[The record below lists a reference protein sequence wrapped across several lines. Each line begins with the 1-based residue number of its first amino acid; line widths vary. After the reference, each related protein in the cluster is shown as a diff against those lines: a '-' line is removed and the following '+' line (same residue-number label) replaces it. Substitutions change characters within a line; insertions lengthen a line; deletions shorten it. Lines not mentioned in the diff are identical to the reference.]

1 MSKRLLKSG
10 IIVSAMTLISRVLG
24 LVRDVVVANLMGAGA
39 SADVFFF
46 ANRIPNFL
54 RRLFAEGAFS
64 QAFVPVL
71 TEYHASGD
79 INKTRELIARASGTL
94 GVLVTLVTLVGV
106 LGSGAVTALFGAG
119 WFLDW
124 LNGGPGAE
132 KFELAS
138 LLLKI
143 TFPYLWFITFVALSG
158 AILNTLGKF
167 AVSSFTPVFLNV
179 MMILCAWYLS
189 PNLAQP
195 EVGLAIGVFLG
206 GLVQFLFQLPFLIK
220 AGVLVRPKWGWKD
233 PGVVKIR
240 TLMIPALFGVSVS
253 QINLLF
259 DSFVAS
265 FLQTGSISWLYYSD
279 RLLEFPLG
287 LFGIAIATVILP
299 ALSRKHVDAHSDGFA
314 HTMDWGI
321 RMVTFLGIPA
331 MLGLMVL
338 AKPMLMV
345 LFMRGEFTPSD
356 VEQASYSLL
365 AYSSGLLSFML
376 IKVLAPGYYSRQDTK
391 TPVRYGIVA
400 MLSNIVL
407 NAIFAWFYGYVGLA
421 VATSMS
427 AFLNMALLYRGLHL
441 QGVYHLTR
449 KTVLVCCRRLMIAG
463 AVMTGALL
471 WQLDN
476 MAAWLSW
483 GISQRAL
490 MLTGLIGLGVAS
502 YLAILLLLGV
512 RLKDLKAATE

>member
-1 MSKRLLKSG
+1 M
-10 IIVSAMTLISRVLG
+10 IVSAMTLISRVLG

-46 ANRIPNFL
+46 ANKIPNFL

-71 TEYHASGD
+71 TESHAQGD
-79 INKTRELIARASGTL
+79 MDKTRELIARAAGTL
-94 GVLVTLVTLVGV
+94 GVIVSIVTILGV
-106 LGSGAVTALFGAG
+106 LGSAVVTALFGFG

-124 LNGGPGAE
+124 MHGGPAAE

-138 LLLKI
+138 VMLKI

-179 MMILCAWYLS
+179 MIILAAWFIS
-189 PNLAQP
+189 PQMSQP
-195 EVGLAIGVFLG
+195 EIGLAIGVFLG
-206 GLVQFLFQLPFLIK
+206 GLVQFLFQIPFLIK
-220 AGVLVRPKWGWKD
+220 AGVMVKPKWGWRD

-259 DSFVAS
+259 DTFIAS

-299 ALSRKHVDAHSDGFA
+299 ALSRKHVDAHSEGFA

-321 RMVTFLGIPA
+321 RMVTLLGIPA

-345 LFMRGEFTPSD
+345 LFMRGEFSPQD
-356 VEQASYSLL
+356 VHQASLSLL
-365 AYSSGLLSFML
+365 AYASGLLNFML

-391 TPVRYGIVA
+391 TPVKYGIIA
-400 MLSNIVL
+400 MLTNMVF
-407 NAIFAWFYGYVGLA
+407 NAIFAYFYGYVGLA
-421 VATSMS
+421 IATALS
-427 AFLNMALLYRGLHL
+427 AFVNMALLYRGLHIA
-441 QGVYHLTR
+441 GVYQVTKR
-449 KTVLVCCRRLMIAG
+449 TVLFIIRLMIAG
-463 AVMTGALL
+463 AAMVAAIL
-471 WQLDN
+471 WQLED
-476 MAAWLSW
+476 MSVWLDWSFAHRS
-483 GISQRAL
+483 GVLGMLIAL
-490 MLTGLIGLGVAS
+490 GAGV
-502 YLAILLLLGV
+502 YLAVVFLLGV
-512 RLKDLKAATE
+512 RLKDLKAGTE

>member
-10 IIVSAMTLISRVLG
+10 MIVSAMTFISRVLG

-46 ANRIPNFL
+46 ANKIPNFL

-71 TEYHASGD
+71 TESHAQGD
-79 INKTRELIARASGTL
+79 MDKTRELIARAAGTL
-94 GVLVTLVTLVGV
+94 GVIVSIVTILGV
-106 LGSGAVTALFGAG
+106 LGSGVVTAVFGFG

-124 LNGGPGAE
+124 MHGGPAAA

-138 LLLKI
+138 VMLKI

-179 MMILCAWYLS
+179 MIILAAWFISPQMEMPEIGLS
-189 PNLAQP
+189 
-195 EVGLAIGVFLG
+195 IGVFLG
-206 GLVQFLFQLPFLIK
+206 GLVQFLFQIPFLIK
-220 AGVLVRPKWGWKD
+220 AGVMVKPKWGWRD

-259 DSFVAS
+259 DTFIAS

-299 ALSRKHVDAHSDGFA
+299 ALSRKHVDAQSEGFA
-314 HTMDWGI
+314 QTMDWGV
-321 RMVTFLGIPA
+321 RMVILLGLPA

-345 LFMRGEFTPSD
+345 LFMRGEFSPQD
-356 VEQASYSLL
+356 VHQASLSLF
-365 AYSSGLLSFML
+365 AYASGLLNFML

-391 TPVRYGIVA
+391 TPVKYGIIA
-400 MLSNIVL
+400 MVTNMVF
-407 NAIFAWFYGYVGLA
+407 NAIFAYFYGYVGLA
-421 VATSMS
+421 IATALS
-427 AFLNMALLYRGLHL
+427 AFVNMALLYRGLHIA
-441 QGVYHLTR
+441 GVYQITKR
-449 KTVLVCCRRLMIAG
+449 TVFFIIRLVIAG
-463 AVMTGALL
+463 AAMVAAIL
-471 WQLDN
+471 WQLED
-476 MAAWLSW
+476 MSVWLDWSFTHRS
-483 GISQRAL
+483 GVL
-490 MLTGLIGLGVAS
+490 GMLIGLGAVV
-502 YLAILLLLGV
+502 YLVVLFLTGA
-512 RLKDLKAATE
+512 RLKDLKAGTD

>member
-10 IIVSAMTLISRVLG
+10 MIVSAMTFISRVLG

-46 ANRIPNFL
+46 ANKIPNFL

-71 TEYHASGD
+71 TESHAQGD
-79 INKTRELIARASGTL
+79 MDKTRELIARAAGTL
-94 GVLVTLVTLVGV
+94 GVIVSIVTILGV
-106 LGSGAVTALFGAG
+106 LGSGVVTALFGFG

-124 LNGGPGAE
+124 MHGGPAAE

-138 LLLKI
+138 VMLKI

-179 MMILCAWYLS
+179 MIILAAWFIS
-189 PNLAQP
+189 PQMSQP
-195 EVGLAIGVFLG
+195 EIGLAIGVFLG
-206 GLVQFLFQLPFLIK
+206 GLVQFLFQIPFLIK
-220 AGVLVRPKWGWKD
+220 AGVMVKPKWGWRD

-259 DSFVAS
+259 DTFIAS

-299 ALSRKHVDAHSDGFA
+299 ALSRKHVDAQNEGFA
-314 HTMDWGI
+314 QTMDWGV
-321 RMVTFLGIPA
+321 RMVILLGLPA

-345 LFMRGEFTPSD
+345 LFMRGEFSPQD
-356 VEQASYSLL
+356 VHQASLSLF
-365 AYSSGLLSFML
+365 AYASGLLNFML

-391 TPVRYGIVA
+391 TPVKYGIIA
-400 MLSNIVL
+400 MVTNMVF
-407 NAIFAWFYGYVGLA
+407 NAIFAYFYGYVGLA
-421 VATSMS
+421 IATALS
-427 AFLNMALLYRGLHL
+427 AFVNMALLYRGLHIA
-441 QGVYHLTR
+441 GVYQITKR
-449 KTVLVCCRRLMIAG
+449 TVFFIIRLAIAG
-463 AVMTGALL
+463 AAMVAAIL
-471 WQLDN
+471 WQLED
-476 MAAWLSW
+476 MSVWLGWSFAHRSAVL
-483 GISQRAL
+483 G
-490 MLTGLIGLGVAS
+490 MLIGLGAVV
-502 YLAILLLLGV
+502 YLVVLFLTGA
-512 RLKDLKAATE
+512 RLKDLKAGTD

>member
-10 IIVSAMTLISRVLG
+10 MIVSAMTFISRVLG

-46 ANRIPNFL
+46 ANKIPNFL

-71 TEYHASGD
+71 TESHAQGD
-79 INKTRELIARASGTL
+79 MDKTRELIARAAGTL
-94 GVLVTLVTLVGV
+94 GVIVSIVTILGV
-106 LGSGAVTALFGAG
+106 LGSGVVTAVFGFG

-124 LNGGPGAE
+124 MHGGPAAA

-138 LLLKI
+138 VMLKI

-179 MMILCAWYLS
+179 MIILAAWFISPQMEMPEIGLS
-189 PNLAQP
+189 
-195 EVGLAIGVFLG
+195 IGVFLG
-206 GLVQFLFQLPFLIK
+206 GLVQFLFQIPFLIK
-220 AGVLVRPKWGWKD
+220 AGVMVKPKWGWRD

-259 DSFVAS
+259 DTFIAS

-299 ALSRKHVDAHSDGFA
+299 ALSRKHVDAQSEGFA
-314 HTMDWGI
+314 QTMDWGV
-321 RMVTFLGIPA
+321 RMVILLGLPA

-345 LFMRGEFTPSD
+345 LFMRGEFSPQD
-356 VEQASYSLL
+356 VHQASLSLF
-365 AYSSGLLSFML
+365 AYASGLLNFML

-391 TPVRYGIVA
+391 TPVKYGIIA
-400 MLSNIVL
+400 MVTNMVF
-407 NAIFAWFYGYVGLA
+407 NAIFAYFYGYVGLA
-421 VATSMS
+421 IATALS
-427 AFLNMALLYRGLHL
+427 AFVNMALLYRGLHIA
-441 QGVYHLTR
+441 GVYQITKR
-449 KTVLVCCRRLMIAG
+449 TVFFIIRLVIAG
-463 AVMTGALL
+463 AAMVAAIL
-471 WQLDN
+471 WQLED
-476 MAAWLSW
+476 MSVWLDWSFAHRC
-483 GISQRAL
+483 GVLGMLIAL
-490 MLTGLIGLGVAS
+490 GAVVYLVVLFLTGA
-502 YLAILLLLGV
+502 
-512 RLKDLKAATE
+512 RLKDLKAGTD

>member
-10 IIVSAMTLISRVLG
+10 MIVSAMTLISRVLG

-46 ANRIPNFL
+46 ANKIPNFL

-71 TEYHASGD
+71 TENHAQGD
-79 INKTRELIARASGTL
+79 MDKTRELIARAAGTL
-94 GVLVTLVTLVGV
+94 GVIVSIVTVLGV
-106 LGSGAVTALFGAG
+106 LGSGVVTALFGFG

-124 LNGGPGAE
+124 MHDGPAAE

-138 LLLKI
+138 LMLKI

-179 MMILCAWYLS
+179 MIILAAWFIS
-189 PNLAQP
+189 PQMSQP
-195 EVGLAIGVFLG
+195 EIGLAIGVFLG
-206 GLVQFLFQLPFLIK
+206 GLVQFLFQIPFLIK
-220 AGVLVRPKWGWKD
+220 AGVMVKPKWGWRD

-259 DSFVAS
+259 DTFIAS

-299 ALSRKHVDAHSDGFA
+299 ALSRKHVDSQSEGFA
-314 HTMDWGI
+314 HTMDWGV
-321 RMVTFLGIPA
+321 RMVTLLGIPA
-331 MLGLMVL
+331 MLGLMAL

-345 LFMRGEFTPSD
+345 LFMRGEFSPQD
-356 VEQASYSLL
+356 VHQASLSLL
-365 AYSSGLLSFML
+365 AYASGLLNFML

-391 TPVRYGIVA
+391 TPVKYGIIA
-400 MLSNIVL
+400 MVTNMVF
-407 NAIFAWFYGYVGLA
+407 NAIFAYFYGYVGLA
-421 VATSMS
+421 IATALS
-427 AFLNMALLYRGLHL
+427 AFVNMALLYRGLHIA
-441 QGVYHLTR
+441 GVYQITKR
-449 KTVLVCCRRLMIAG
+449 TVFFIVRLVVAG
-463 AVMTGALL
+463 AAMVAAIL
-471 WQLDN
+471 WQLED
-476 MAAWLSW
+476 MSVWLEWSFAHRS
-483 GISQRAL
+483 G
-490 MLTGLIGLGVAS
+490 MLGMLIGLGAAV
-502 YLAILLLLGV
+502 YLAVLFLTGV
-512 RLKDLKAATE
+512 RLKDLKAGTD

>member
-1 MSKRLLKSG
+1 
-10 IIVSAMTLISRVLG
+10 MTLISRVLG

-46 ANRIPNFL
+46 ANKIPNFL

-71 TEYHASGD
+71 TENHAQGD
-79 INKTRELIARASGTL
+79 MDKTRELIARAAGTL
-94 GVLVTLVTLVGV
+94 GVIVSIVTVLGV
-106 LGSGAVTALFGAG
+106 LGSGVVTALFGFG

-124 LNGGPGAE
+124 MHGGPAAE

-138 LLLKI
+138 LMLKI

-179 MMILCAWYLS
+179 MIILAAWFIS
-189 PNLAQP
+189 PQMSQP

-206 GLVQFLFQLPFLIK
+206 GLVQFLFQIPFLIK
-220 AGVLVRPKWGWKD
+220 AGVMVKPKWGWRD

-259 DSFVAS
+259 DTFIAS

-299 ALSRKHVDAHSDGFA
+299 ALSRKHVDSQSEGFA
-314 HTMDWGI
+314 HTMDWGV
-321 RMVTFLGIPA
+321 RMVTLLGIPA
-331 MLGLMVL
+331 MLGLMAL

-345 LFMRGEFTPSD
+345 LFMRGEFSPQD
-356 VEQASYSLL
+356 VHQASLSLL
-365 AYSSGLLSFML
+365 AYASGLLNFML

-391 TPVRYGIVA
+391 TPVKYGIIA
-400 MLSNIVL
+400 MVTNMVF
-407 NAIFAWFYGYVGLA
+407 NAIFAYFYGYVGLA
-421 VATSMS
+421 IATALS
-427 AFLNMALLYRGLHL
+427 AFVNMALLYRGLHIA
-441 QGVYHLTR
+441 GVYQITKR
-449 KTVLVCCRRLMIAG
+449 TVFFIIRLVIAG
-463 AVMTGALL
+463 AAMVTAIL
-471 WQLDN
+471 WQLED
-476 MAAWLSW
+476 MSVWLEWSFAHRS
-483 GISQRAL
+483 G
-490 MLTGLIGLGVAS
+490 MLGMLIGLGAAV
-502 YLAILLLLGV
+502 YLAVLFLTGV
-512 RLKDLKAATE
+512 RLKDLKAGTD

>member
-10 IIVSAMTLISRVLG
+10 MIVSAMTFISRVLG

-46 ANRIPNFL
+46 ANKIPNFL

-71 TEYHASGD
+71 TESHAQGD
-79 INKTRELIARASGTL
+79 MDKTRELIARAAGTL
-94 GVLVTLVTLVGV
+94 GVIVSIVTILGV
-106 LGSGAVTALFGAG
+106 LGSGVVTAVFGFG

-124 LNGGPGAE
+124 MHGGPAAA

-138 LLLKI
+138 VMLKI

-179 MMILCAWYLS
+179 MIILAAWFISPQMEMPEIGLS
-189 PNLAQP
+189 
-195 EVGLAIGVFLG
+195 IGVFLG
-206 GLVQFLFQLPFLIK
+206 GLVQFLFQIPFLIK
-220 AGVLVRPKWGWKD
+220 AGVMVKPKWGWRD

-259 DSFVAS
+259 DTFIAS

-299 ALSRKHVDAHSDGFA
+299 ALSRKHVDAQSEGFA
-314 HTMDWGI
+314 QTMDWGV
-321 RMVTFLGIPA
+321 RMVILLGLPA

-345 LFMRGEFTPSD
+345 LFMRGEFSPQD
-356 VEQASYSLL
+356 VHQASLSLF
-365 AYSSGLLSFML
+365 AYASGLLNFML

-391 TPVRYGIVA
+391 TPVKYGIIA
-400 MLSNIVL
+400 MVTNMAF
-407 NAIFAWFYGYVGLA
+407 NAIFAYFYGYVGLA
-421 VATSMS
+421 IATALS
-427 AFLNMALLYRGLHL
+427 AFVNMALLYRGLHIA
-441 QGVYHLTR
+441 GVYQITKR
-449 KTVLVCCRRLMIAG
+449 TVFFIIRLVIAG
-463 AVMTGALL
+463 AAMVAAIL
-471 WQLDN
+471 WQLED
-476 MAAWLSW
+476 MSVWLDWSFAHRS
-483 GISQRAL
+483 GVL
-490 MLTGLIGLGVAS
+490 GMLIGLGAVV
-502 YLAILLLLGV
+502 YLVVLFLTGA
-512 RLKDLKAATE
+512 RLKDLKAGTD

>member
-10 IIVSAMTLISRVLG
+10 MIVSAMTLISRVLG

-46 ANRIPNFL
+46 ANKIPNFL

-71 TEYHASGD
+71 TENHAQGD
-79 INKTRELIARASGTL
+79 MDKTRELIARAAGTL
-94 GVLVTLVTLVGV
+94 GVIVSIVTVLGV
-106 LGSGAVTALFGAG
+106 LGSGVVTALFGFG

-124 LNGGPGAE
+124 MHGGPAAE

-138 LLLKI
+138 LMLKI

-179 MMILCAWYLS
+179 MIILAAWFIS
-189 PNLAQP
+189 PQMSQP
-195 EVGLAIGVFLG
+195 EIGLAIGVFLG
-206 GLVQFLFQLPFLIK
+206 GLVQFLFQIPFLIK
-220 AGVLVRPKWGWKD
+220 AGVMVKPKWGWRD

-259 DSFVAS
+259 DTFIAS

-299 ALSRKHVDAHSDGFA
+299 ALSRKHVDSQSEGFA
-314 HTMDWGI
+314 HTMDWGV
-321 RMVTFLGIPA
+321 RMVTLLGIPA
-331 MLGLMVL
+331 MLGLMAL

-345 LFMRGEFTPSD
+345 LFMRGEFSPQD
-356 VEQASYSLL
+356 VHQASLSLL
-365 AYSSGLLSFML
+365 AYASGLLNFML

-391 TPVRYGIVA
+391 TPVKYGIIA
-400 MLSNIVL
+400 MVTNMVF
-407 NAIFAWFYGYVGLA
+407 NAILAYFYGYVGLA
-421 VATSMS
+421 IATALS
-427 AFLNMALLYRGLHL
+427 AFVNMALLYRGLHIA
-441 QGVYHLTR
+441 GVYQITKR
-449 KTVLVCCRRLMIAG
+449 TVFFIIRLVVAG
-463 AVMTGALL
+463 AAMVAAIL
-471 WQLDN
+471 WQLED
-476 MAAWLSW
+476 MSVWLEWSFAHRS
-483 GISQRAL
+483 G
-490 MLTGLIGLGVAS
+490 MLGMLIGLGAAV
-502 YLAILLLLGV
+502 YLAVLFLTGV
-512 RLKDLKAATE
+512 RLKDLKAGTD

>member
-10 IIVSAMTLISRVLG
+10 LIVSAMTFISRVLG

-46 ANRIPNFL
+46 ANKIPNFL

-79 INKTRELIARASGTL
+79 KDKTRELIARASGTL
-94 GVLVTLVTLVGV
+94 GVIVTIVTLIGV
-106 LGSGAVTALFGAG
+106 LGSGVVTAMFGAG
-119 WFLDW
+119 WFIDW
-124 LNGGPGAE
+124 LNDGPDAG

-138 LLLKI
+138 FMLKI

-179 MMILCAWYLS
+179 MIIGCALFLA
-189 PNLAQP
+189 PNLEQP
-195 EVGLAIGVFLG
+195 EIGLAIGVFLG

-220 AGVLVRPKWGWKD
+220 AGMLVKPQWGWHD

-259 DSFVAS
+259 DTFIAS
-265 FLQTGSISWLYYSD
+265 FLATGSISWLYYSD

-299 ALSRKHVDAHSDGFA
+299 ALSRKHVDAQSEGFS
-314 HTMDWGI
+314 HTMDWGV
-321 RMVTFLGIPA
+321 RMVTLLGVPA

-345 LFMRGEFTPSD
+345 LFMRGEFSPHD
-356 VEQASYSLL
+356 VQQASLSLL
-365 AYSSGLLSFML
+365 AYASGLLNFML

-391 TPVRYGIVA
+391 TPVKYGIIA
-400 MLSNIVL
+400 MVTNMVF
-407 NAIFAWFYGYVGLA
+407 NAIFASLYGYVGLA
-421 VATSMS
+421 MATALS
-427 AFLNMALLYRGLHL
+427 AFVNMALLYRGLHI
-441 QGVYHLTR
+441 QGVYRLTK
-449 KTVLVCCRRLMIAG
+449 KTLLFVARLMVAGGVMVATVIWLLDDMSLWLTWNFSQRVLTLIYLIAAG
-463 AVMTGALL
+463 AG
-471 WQLDN
+471 
-476 MAAWLSW
+476 
-483 GISQRAL
+483 
-490 MLTGLIGLGVAS
+490 S
-502 YLAILLLLGV
+502 YLLTVLLLGL
-512 RLKDLKAATE
+512 RLKDLKVGTD

>member
-10 IIVSAMTLISRVLG
+10 MIVSAMTLISRVLG

-46 ANRIPNFL
+46 ANKIPNFL

-71 TEYHASGD
+71 TENHAQGD
-79 INKTRELIARASGTL
+79 MDKTRELIARAAGTL
-94 GVLVTLVTLVGV
+94 GVIVSIVTVLGV
-106 LGSGAVTALFGAG
+106 LGSGVVTALFGFG

-124 LNGGPGAE
+124 MHGGPAAE

-138 LLLKI
+138 LMLKI

-179 MMILCAWYLS
+179 MIILAAWFIS
-189 PNLAQP
+189 PQMSQP
-195 EVGLAIGVFLG
+195 EIGLAIGVFLG
-206 GLVQFLFQLPFLIK
+206 GLVQFLFQIPFLIK
-220 AGVLVRPKWGWKD
+220 AGVMVKPKWGWRD

-259 DSFVAS
+259 DTFIAS

-299 ALSRKHVDAHSDGFA
+299 ALSRKHVDSQSEGFA
-314 HTMDWGI
+314 HTMDWGV
-321 RMVTFLGIPA
+321 RMVTLLGIPA
-331 MLGLMVL
+331 MLGLMAL

-345 LFMRGEFTPSD
+345 LFMRGEFSPQD
-356 VEQASYSLL
+356 VHQASLSLL
-365 AYSSGLLSFML
+365 AYASGLLNFML

-391 TPVRYGIVA
+391 TPVKYGIIA
-400 MLSNIVL
+400 MVTNMVF
-407 NAIFAWFYGYVGLA
+407 NAIFAYFYGYVGLA
-421 VATSMS
+421 IATALS
-427 AFLNMALLYRGLHL
+427 AFVNMALLYRGLHIA
-441 QGVYHLTR
+441 GVYQITKR
-449 KTVLVCCRRLMIAG
+449 TVFFIIRLVIAG
-463 AVMTGALL
+463 AAMVAAIL
-471 WQLDN
+471 WQLED
-476 MAAWLSW
+476 MSVWLEWSFAHRS
-483 GISQRAL
+483 G
-490 MLTGLIGLGVAS
+490 MLGMLIGLGVAV
-502 YLAILLLLGV
+502 YLAVLFLTGV
-512 RLKDLKAATE
+512 RLKDLKAGTD

>member
-10 IIVSAMTLISRVLG
+10 LIVSAMTFISRVLG

-46 ANRIPNFL
+46 ANKIPNFL

-79 INKTRELIARASGTL
+79 KDKTRELIARASGTL
-94 GVLVTLVTLVGV
+94 GVIVTIVTLIGV
-106 LGSGAVTALFGAG
+106 LGSGVVTAMFGAG
-119 WFLDW
+119 WFIDW
-124 LNGGPGAE
+124 LNDGPDAG

-138 LLLKI
+138 FMLKI

-179 MMILCAWYLS
+179 MIIGCALFLA
-189 PNLAQP
+189 PNLEQP
-195 EVGLAIGVFLG
+195 EIGLAIGVFLG

-220 AGVLVRPKWGWKD
+220 AGMLVKPQWGWHD

-259 DSFVAS
+259 DTFIAS
-265 FLQTGSISWLYYSD
+265 FLATGSISWLYYSD

-299 ALSRKHVDAHSDGFA
+299 ALSRKHVDAQSEGFS
-314 HTMDWGI
+314 HTMDWGV
-321 RMVTFLGIPA
+321 RMVTLLGVPA

-345 LFMRGEFTPSD
+345 LFMRGEFSPHD
-356 VEQASYSLL
+356 VQQASLSLL
-365 AYSSGLLSFML
+365 AYASGLLNFML

-391 TPVRYGIVA
+391 TPVKYGIIA
-400 MLSNIVL
+400 MVTNMVF
-407 NAIFAWFYGYVGLA
+407 NAIFASLYGYVGLA
-421 VATSMS
+421 MATALS
-427 AFLNMALLYRGLHL
+427 AFVNMALLYRGLHI
-441 QGVYHLTR
+441 QGVYRLTKR
-449 KTVLVCCRRLMIAG
+449 TLLFVARLMVAGGVMVATVIWLLDDMSLWLTWNFSQRVLTLVYLIAAG
-463 AVMTGALL
+463 AG
-471 WQLDN
+471 
-476 MAAWLSW
+476 
-483 GISQRAL
+483 
-490 MLTGLIGLGVAS
+490 S
-502 YLAILLLLGV
+502 YLLTVLLLGL
-512 RLKDLKAATE
+512 RLKDLKVGTD

>member
-1 MSKRLLKSG
+1 
-10 IIVSAMTLISRVLG
+10 
-24 LVRDVVVANLMGAGA
+24 
-39 SADVFFF
+39 
-46 ANRIPNFL
+46 
-54 RRLFAEGAFS
+54 
-64 QAFVPVL
+64 
-71 TEYHASGD
+71 
-79 INKTRELIARASGTL
+79 
-94 GVLVTLVTLVGV
+94 
-106 LGSGAVTALFGAG
+106 
-119 WFLDW
+119 
-124 LNGGPGAE
+124 
-132 KFELAS
+132 
-138 LLLKI
+138 
-143 TFPYLWFITFVALSG
+143 
-158 AILNTLGKF
+158 
-167 AVSSFTPVFLNV
+167 

-189 PNLAQP
+189 PNLEQP

-391 TPVRYGIVA
+391 TPVRYGIIA
-400 MLSNIVL
+400 MVSNIVL

-449 KTVLVCCRRLMIAG
+449 KTVWFVARLAMAG

-471 WQLDN
+471 WQLDT
-476 MAAWLSW
+476 MATWLSW

-490 MLTGLIGLGVAS
+490 TLTGLIGLGVAS

>member
-10 IIVSAMTLISRVLG
+10 MIVSAMTLISRVLG

-46 ANRIPNFL
+46 ANKIPNFL

-71 TEYHASGD
+71 TENHAQGD
-79 INKTRELIARASGTL
+79 MDKTRELIARAAGTL
-94 GVLVTLVTLVGV
+94 GVIVSIVTVLGV
-106 LGSGAVTALFGAG
+106 LGSGVVTALFGFG

-124 LNGGPGAE
+124 MHGGPAAE

-138 LLLKI
+138 LMLKI

-179 MMILCAWYLS
+179 MIILAAWFIS
-189 PNLAQP
+189 PQMSQP
-195 EVGLAIGVFLG
+195 EIGLAIGVFLG
-206 GLVQFLFQLPFLIK
+206 GLVQFLFQIPFLIK
-220 AGVLVRPKWGWKD
+220 AGVAVKPKWGWRD

-259 DSFVAS
+259 DTFIAS

-299 ALSRKHVDAHSDGFA
+299 ALSRKHVDSQSEGFA
-314 HTMDWGI
+314 HTMDWGV
-321 RMVTFLGIPA
+321 RMVTLLGIPA
-331 MLGLMVL
+331 MLGLMAL

-345 LFMRGEFTPSD
+345 LFMRGEFSPQD
-356 VEQASYSLL
+356 VHQASLSLL
-365 AYSSGLLSFML
+365 AYASGLLNFML

-391 TPVRYGIVA
+391 TPVKYGIIA
-400 MLSNIVL
+400 MVTNMVF
-407 NAIFAWFYGYVGLA
+407 NAIFAYFYGYVGLA
-421 VATSMS
+421 IATALS
-427 AFLNMALLYRGLHL
+427 AFVNMALLYRGLHIA
-441 QGVYHLTR
+441 GVYQITKR
-449 KTVLVCCRRLMIAG
+449 TVFFIIRLVVAG
-463 AVMTGALL
+463 AAMVTAIL
-471 WQLDN
+471 WQLED
-476 MAAWLSW
+476 MSVWLEWSFAHRS
-483 GISQRAL
+483 G
-490 MLTGLIGLGVAS
+490 MLGMLIGLGAAV
-502 YLAILLLLGV
+502 YLAVLFLTGV
-512 RLKDLKAATE
+512 RLKDLKAGTD

>member
-10 IIVSAMTLISRVLG
+10 MIVSAMTLISRVLG

-46 ANRIPNFL
+46 ANKIPNFL

-71 TEYHASGD
+71 TENHAQGD
-79 INKTRELIARASGTL
+79 MDKTRELIARAAGTL
-94 GVLVTLVTLVGV
+94 GVIVSIVTVLGV
-106 LGSGAVTALFGAG
+106 LGSGVVTALFGFG

-124 LNGGPGAE
+124 IHGGPAAE

-138 LLLKI
+138 LMLKI

-179 MMILCAWYLS
+179 MIILAAWFIS
-189 PNLAQP
+189 PQMSQP
-195 EVGLAIGVFLG
+195 EIGLAIGVFLG
-206 GLVQFLFQLPFLIK
+206 GLVQFLFQIPFLIK
-220 AGVLVRPKWGWKD
+220 AGVMVKPKWGWRD

-259 DSFVAS
+259 DTFIAS

-299 ALSRKHVDAHSDGFA
+299 ALSRKHVDSQSEGFA
-314 HTMDWGI
+314 HTMDWGV
-321 RMVTFLGIPA
+321 RMVTLLGIPA
-331 MLGLMVL
+331 MLGLMAL

-345 LFMRGEFTPSD
+345 LFMRGEFSPQD
-356 VEQASYSLL
+356 VHQASLSLL
-365 AYSSGLLSFML
+365 AYASGLLNFML

-391 TPVRYGIVA
+391 TPVKYGIIA
-400 MLSNIVL
+400 MVTNMVF
-407 NAIFAWFYGYVGLA
+407 NAIFAYFYGYVGLA
-421 VATSMS
+421 IATALS
-427 AFLNMALLYRGLHL
+427 AFVNMALLYRGLHIA
-441 QGVYHLTR
+441 GVYQITKR
-449 KTVLVCCRRLMIAG
+449 TVFFIIRLVIAG
-463 AVMTGALL
+463 AAMVAAIL
-471 WQLDN
+471 WQLED
-476 MAAWLSW
+476 MSVWLEWSFAHRS
-483 GISQRAL
+483 G
-490 MLTGLIGLGVAS
+490 MLGMLIGLGAAV
-502 YLAILLLLGV
+502 YLAVLFLTGV
-512 RLKDLKAATE
+512 RLKDLKAGTD

>member
-10 IIVSAMTLISRVLG
+10 MIVSAMTLISRVLG

-46 ANRIPNFL
+46 ANKIPNFL

-71 TEYHASGD
+71 TENHAQGD
-79 INKTRELIARASGTL
+79 MDKTRELIARAAGTL
-94 GVLVTLVTLVGV
+94 GVIVSIVTVLGV
-106 LGSGAVTALFGAG
+106 LGSGVVTALFGFG

-124 LNGGPGAE
+124 MHGGPAAE

-138 LLLKI
+138 LMLKI

-179 MMILCAWYLS
+179 MIILAAWFIS
-189 PNLAQP
+189 PQMSQP
-195 EVGLAIGVFLG
+195 EIGLAIGVFLG
-206 GLVQFLFQLPFLIK
+206 GLVQFLFQIPFLIK
-220 AGVLVRPKWGWKD
+220 AGVMVKPKWGWRD

-259 DSFVAS
+259 DTFIAS

-299 ALSRKHVDAHSDGFA
+299 ALSRKHVDSQSEGFA
-314 HTMDWGI
+314 HTMDWGV
-321 RMVTFLGIPA
+321 RMVTLLGIPA
-331 MLGLMVL
+331 MLGLMAL

-345 LFMRGEFTPSD
+345 LFMRGEFSPQD
-356 VEQASYSLL
+356 VHQASLSLL
-365 AYSSGLLSFML
+365 AYASGLLNFML

-391 TPVRYGIVA
+391 TPVKYGIIA
-400 MLSNIVL
+400 MVTNMVF
-407 NAIFAWFYGYVGLA
+407 NAIFAYFYGYVGLA
-421 VATSMS
+421 IATALS
-427 AFLNMALLYRGLHL
+427 AFVNMALLYRGLHIA
-441 QGVYHLTR
+441 GVYQITKR
-449 KTVLVCCRRLMIAG
+449 TVFFIIRLVIAG
-463 AVMTGALL
+463 AAMVAAIL
-471 WQLDN
+471 WQLGD
-476 MAAWLSW
+476 MSVWLEWSFAHRS
-483 GISQRAL
+483 G
-490 MLTGLIGLGVAS
+490 MLGMLIGLGAAV
-502 YLAILLLLGV
+502 YLAVLFLTGV
-512 RLKDLKAATE
+512 RLKDLKAGTD

>member
-10 IIVSAMTLISRVLG
+10 MIVSAMTFISRVLG

-46 ANRIPNFL
+46 ANKIPNFL

-71 TEYHASGD
+71 TESHAQGD
-79 INKTRELIARASGTL
+79 MDKTRELIARAAGTL
-94 GVLVTLVTLVGV
+94 GVIVSIVTVLGV
-106 LGSGAVTALFGAG
+106 LGSGVVTALFGFG

-124 LNGGPGAE
+124 MHGGPAAE

-138 LLLKI
+138 VMLKI

-179 MMILCAWYLS
+179 MIILAAWFIS
-189 PNLAQP
+189 PQMSQP
-195 EVGLAIGVFLG
+195 EIGLAIGVFLG
-206 GLVQFLFQLPFLIK
+206 GLVQFLFQIPFLIK
-220 AGVLVRPKWGWKD
+220 AGVMVKPKWGWRD

-259 DSFVAS
+259 DTFIAS

-299 ALSRKHVDAHSDGFA
+299 ALSRKHVDAQNEGFA
-314 HTMDWGI
+314 QTMDWGV
-321 RMVTFLGIPA
+321 RMVILLGLPA

-345 LFMRGEFTPSD
+345 LFMRGEFSPQD
-356 VEQASYSLL
+356 VHQASLSLF
-365 AYSSGLLSFML
+365 AYASGLLNFML

-391 TPVRYGIVA
+391 TPVKYGIIA
-400 MLSNIVL
+400 MLTNMVF
-407 NAIFAWFYGYVGLA
+407 NAIFAYFYGYVGLA
-421 VATSMS
+421 IATALS
-427 AFLNMALLYRGLHL
+427 AFVNMALLYRGLHIA
-441 QGVYHLTR
+441 GVYQVTKR
-449 KTVLVCCRRLMIAG
+449 TVLFIIRLMIAG
-463 AVMTGALL
+463 AAMVAAIL
-471 WQLDN
+471 WQLED
-476 MAAWLSW
+476 MSVWLDWSFAHRS
-483 GISQRAL
+483 GVLGMLIAL
-490 MLTGLIGLGVAS
+490 GAGV
-502 YLAILLLLGV
+502 YLAVVFLLGV
-512 RLKDLKAATE
+512 RLKDLKAGTE

>member
-10 IIVSAMTLISRVLG
+10 MIVSAMTLISRVLG

-46 ANRIPNFL
+46 ANKIPNFL

-71 TEYHASGD
+71 TENHAQGD
-79 INKTRELIARASGTL
+79 MDKTRELIARAAGTL
-94 GVLVTLVTLVGV
+94 GVIVSIVTVLGV
-106 LGSGAVTALFGAG
+106 LGSGVVTALFGFG

-124 LNGGPGAE
+124 MHGGPAAE

-138 LLLKI
+138 LMLKI

-179 MMILCAWYLS
+179 MIILAAWFIS
-189 PNLAQP
+189 PQMSQP
-195 EVGLAIGVFLG
+195 EIGLAIGVFLG
-206 GLVQFLFQLPFLIK
+206 GLVQFLFQIPFLIK
-220 AGVLVRPKWGWKD
+220 AGVMVKPKWGWRD

-259 DSFVAS
+259 DTFIAS

-299 ALSRKHVDAHSDGFA
+299 ALSRKHVDSQSEGFA
-314 HTMDWGI
+314 HTMDWGV
-321 RMVTFLGIPA
+321 RMVTLLGIPA
-331 MLGLMVL
+331 MLGLMAL

-345 LFMRGEFTPSD
+345 LFMRGEFSPQD
-356 VEQASYSLL
+356 VHQASLSLL
-365 AYSSGLLSFML
+365 AYASGLLNFML

-391 TPVRYGIVA
+391 TPVKYGIIA
-400 MLSNIVL
+400 MVTNMVF
-407 NAIFAWFYGYVGLA
+407 NAIFAYFYGYVGLA
-421 VATSMS
+421 IATALS
-427 AFLNMALLYRGLHL
+427 AFVNMALLYRGLHIA
-441 QGVYHLTR
+441 GVYQITKR
-449 KTVLVCCRRLMIAG
+449 TVFFIIRLVIAG
-463 AVMTGALL
+463 AAMVAAIL
-471 WQLDN
+471 WQLED
-476 MAAWLSW
+476 MSVWLEWSFAHRS
-483 GISQRAL
+483 G
-490 MLTGLIGLGVAS
+490 MLGTLIGLGAAV
-502 YLAILLLLGV
+502 YLAILFLTGV
-512 RLKDLKAATE
+512 RLKDLKAGTD

>member
-10 IIVSAMTLISRVLG
+10 MIVSAMTFISRVLG

-46 ANRIPNFL
+46 ANKIPNFL

-71 TEYHASGD
+71 TESHAQGD
-79 INKTRELIARASGTL
+79 MDKTRELIARAAGTL
-94 GVLVTLVTLVGV
+94 GVIVSIVTILGV
-106 LGSGAVTALFGAG
+106 LGSGVVTAVFGFG

-124 LNGGPGAE
+124 MHGGPAAA

-138 LLLKI
+138 VMLKI

-179 MMILCAWYLS
+179 MIILAAWFISPQMEMPEIGLS
-189 PNLAQP
+189 
-195 EVGLAIGVFLG
+195 IGVFLG
-206 GLVQFLFQLPFLIK
+206 GLVQFLFQIPFLIK
-220 AGVLVRPKWGWKD
+220 AGVMVKPKWGWRD

-259 DSFVAS
+259 DTFIAS

-299 ALSRKHVDAHSDGFA
+299 ALSRKHVDAQSEGFA
-314 HTMDWGI
+314 QTMDWGV
-321 RMVTFLGIPA
+321 RMVILLGLPA

-345 LFMRGEFTPSD
+345 LFMRGEFSPQD
-356 VEQASYSLL
+356 VHQASLSLF
-365 AYSSGLLSFML
+365 AYASGLLNFML

-391 TPVRYGIVA
+391 TPVKYGIIA
-400 MLSNIVL
+400 MVTNMVF
-407 NAIFAWFYGYVGLA
+407 NAIFAYFYGYVGLA
-421 VATSMS
+421 IATALS
-427 AFLNMALLYRGLHL
+427 AFVNMALLYRGLHIA
-441 QGVYHLTR
+441 GVYQITKR
-449 KTVLVCCRRLMIAG
+449 TVFFIIRLVIAS
-463 AVMTGALL
+463 AAMVAAIL
-471 WQLDN
+471 WQLED
-476 MAAWLSW
+476 MSVWLDWSFAHRS
-483 GISQRAL
+483 GVLGMLIAL
-490 MLTGLIGLGVAS
+490 GAVVYLVVLFLTGA
-502 YLAILLLLGV
+502 
-512 RLKDLKAATE
+512 RLKDLKAGTD

>member
-10 IIVSAMTLISRVLG
+10 MIVSAMTLISRVLG

-46 ANRIPNFL
+46 ANKIPNFL

-71 TEYHASGD
+71 TENHAQGD
-79 INKTRELIARASGTL
+79 MDKTRELIARAAGTL
-94 GVLVTLVTLVGV
+94 GVIVSIVTVLGV
-106 LGSGAVTALFGAG
+106 LGSGVVTALFGFG

-124 LNGGPGAE
+124 MHGGPAAE

-138 LLLKI
+138 LMLKI

-179 MMILCAWYLS
+179 MIILAAWFIS
-189 PNLAQP
+189 PQMSQP
-195 EVGLAIGVFLG
+195 EIGLAIGVFLG
-206 GLVQFLFQLPFLIK
+206 GLVQFLFQIPFLIK
-220 AGVLVRPKWGWKD
+220 AGVMVKPKWGWRD

-259 DSFVAS
+259 DTFIAS

-299 ALSRKHVDAHSDGFA
+299 ALSRKYVDSQSEGFA
-314 HTMDWGI
+314 HTMDWGV
-321 RMVTFLGIPA
+321 RMVTLLGIPA
-331 MLGLMVL
+331 MLGLMAL

-345 LFMRGEFTPSD
+345 LFMRGEFSPQD
-356 VEQASYSLL
+356 VHQASLSLL
-365 AYSSGLLSFML
+365 AYASGLLNFML

-391 TPVRYGIVA
+391 TPVKYGIIA
-400 MLSNIVL
+400 MVTNMVF
-407 NAIFAWFYGYVGLA
+407 NAIFAYFYGYVGLA
-421 VATSMS
+421 IATALS
-427 AFLNMALLYRGLHL
+427 AFVNMALLYRGLHIA
-441 QGVYHLTR
+441 GVYQITKR
-449 KTVLVCCRRLMIAG
+449 TVFFIIRLVIAG
-463 AVMTGALL
+463 AAMVAAIL
-471 WQLDN
+471 WQLEG
-476 MAAWLSW
+476 MSVWLEWSFAHRS
-483 GISQRAL
+483 G
-490 MLTGLIGLGVAS
+490 MLGMLIGLGAAV
-502 YLAILLLLGV
+502 YLAVLFLTGV
-512 RLKDLKAATE
+512 RLKDLKAGTD

>member
-10 IIVSAMTLISRVLG
+10 MIVSAMTLISRVLG

-46 ANRIPNFL
+46 ANKIPNFL

-71 TEYHASGD
+71 TESHAQGD
-79 INKTRELIARASGTL
+79 MDKTRELIARAAGTL
-94 GVLVTLVTLVGV
+94 GVIVSIVTILGV
-106 LGSGAVTALFGAG
+106 LGSGVVTALFGFG

-124 LNGGPGAE
+124 MHGGPAAE

-138 LLLKI
+138 VMLKI

-179 MMILCAWYLS
+179 MIILAAWFIS
-189 PNLAQP
+189 PQMSQP
-195 EVGLAIGVFLG
+195 EIGLAIGVFLG
-206 GLVQFLFQLPFLIK
+206 GLVQFLFQIPFLIK
-220 AGVLVRPKWGWKD
+220 AGVMVKPKWGWRD

-259 DSFVAS
+259 DTFIAS

-299 ALSRKHVDAHSDGFA
+299 ALSRKHVDAHSEGFA

-321 RMVTFLGIPA
+321 RMVTLLGIPA

-345 LFMRGEFTPSD
+345 LFMRGEFSPQD
-356 VEQASYSLL
+356 VHQASLSLL
-365 AYSSGLLSFML
+365 AYASGLLNFML

-391 TPVRYGIVA
+391 TPVKYGIIA
-400 MLSNIVL
+400 MLTNMVF
-407 NAIFAWFYGYVGLA
+407 NAIFAYFYGYVGLA
-421 VATSMS
+421 IATALS
-427 AFLNMALLYRGLHL
+427 AFVNMALLYRGLHIA
-441 QGVYHLTR
+441 GVYQVTKR
-449 KTVLVCCRRLMIAG
+449 TVLFIIRLMIAG
-463 AVMTGALL
+463 AAMVAAIL
-471 WQLDN
+471 WQLED
-476 MAAWLSW
+476 MSVWLDWSFAHRS
-483 GISQRAL
+483 GVLGMLIAL
-490 MLTGLIGLGVAS
+490 GAGVYIAVVF
-502 YLAILLLLGV
+502 LLGV
-512 RLKDLKAATE
+512 RLKDLKAGTE

>member
-79 INKTRELIARASGTL
+79 INKTRDLIARASGTL
-94 GVLVTLVTLVGV
+94 GVLVTIVTLIGV

-124 LNGGPGAE
+124 LNGGTAAG

-189 PNLAQP
+189 PNLEQP

-391 TPVRYGIVA
+391 TPVRYGIIA
-400 MLSNIVL
+400 MVSNIVL

-449 KTVLVCCRRLMIAG
+449 KTVWFVARLVMAG

-471 WQLDN
+471 WQLDT
-476 MAAWLSW
+476 MATWLSW

-490 MLTGLIGLGVAS
+490 TLTGLIGLGVAS